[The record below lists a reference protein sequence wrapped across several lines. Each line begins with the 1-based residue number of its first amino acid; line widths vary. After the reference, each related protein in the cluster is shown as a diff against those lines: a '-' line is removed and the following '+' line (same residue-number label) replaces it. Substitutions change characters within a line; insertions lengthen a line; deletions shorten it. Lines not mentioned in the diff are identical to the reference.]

1 MSDRV
6 NRRATR
12 RVTVL
17 LAACGVAAGIARP
30 SRAAPAPGTPN
41 GSKVEIIFLDDHGR
55 PIGSEA
61 APSVAPQGPEA
72 RPAPAPTPRP
82 APPIAAP
89 PRAAAAASAR
99 PPVHATTDA
108 SWGPGRRRPVLGDGS
123 NASELVAA
131 AQRVV
136 GLHGRDDRS
145 LVAHVLA
152 SAGVPL
158 PLVAA
163 APDANMEALGALFA
177 AGRQVGGARPRDLA
191 FGDVVFFSRSGDG
204 TVRFGVVE
212 AVDPTGAVHVIGE
225 SGDVVSRF
233 VLTAEHHAIR
243 AVARP

>member
-1 MSDRV
+1 MTERV

-17 LAACGVAAGIARP
+17 LGACGVAAGVAG
-30 SRAAPAPGTPN
+30 SARAAPASRTPT

-55 PIGSEA
+55 PLGSEP
-61 APSVAPQGPEA
+61 APSVAPQAPEP
-72 RPAPAPTPRP
+72 RPEPTPP
-82 APPIAAP
+82 PTTPIATP
-89 PRAAAAASAR
+89 PRAAAPR

-108 SWGPGRRRPVLGDGS
+108 AWGTGRRRPILGDGS
-123 NASELVAA
+123 NAAELVAA

-136 GLHGRDDRS
+136 GLRGRADRS

-158 PLVAA
+158 TLVAP
-163 APDANMEALGALFA
+163 APDANLEALGALFA
-177 AGRQVGGARPRDLA
+177 AGRQVGGAGPRDLA
-191 FGDVVFFSRSGDG
+191 FGDVLFFSRAGDG

-225 SGDVVSRF
+225 NGDVVSRF